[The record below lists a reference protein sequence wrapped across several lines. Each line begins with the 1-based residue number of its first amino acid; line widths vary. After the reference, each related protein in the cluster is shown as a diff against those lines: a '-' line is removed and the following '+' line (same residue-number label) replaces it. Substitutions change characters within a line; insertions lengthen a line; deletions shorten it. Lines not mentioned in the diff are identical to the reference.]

1 MQWNM
6 DPVFLKIG
14 PLSFRWYG
22 VLFATA
28 FISGYSI
35 MKWIYE
41 KEKKNPD
48 ELESL
53 FTYIFVG
60 TLIGARLG
68 HCLFYDPVNYL
79 SHPMDIFKI
88 WEGGLASHGGAAG
101 IILAIFLYC
110 RKPETPGF
118 FWILDRIAI
127 PTALGGAFIRIGNF
141 FNSEI
146 LGIPFNGKWAIVF
159 EKVDQIPRHPVQLYE
174 SMAYLITFIFLLSY
188 YSLKNKAPYA
198 KFLSGLFLIMV
209 FSSRF
214 FLEYFKTGQA
224 AYESGFAISVGQWLS
239 IPFVLTGIY
248 MILSGLKRK
257 AS

>member
-22 VLFATA
+22 LLFATA
-28 FISGYSI
+28 FISGFSI
-35 MKWIYE
+35 MKWIYD
-41 KEKKNPD
+41 KEKKDPG

-60 TLIGARLG
+60 TVAGARLG
-68 HCLFYDPVNYL
+68 HCLFYDPVYYL
-79 SHPMDIFKI
+79 SHPLNIFKI

-101 IILAIFLYC
+101 IILAIFLYSK
-110 RKPETPGF
+110 KPETPGF

-127 PTALGGAFIRIGNF
+127 PTALGGALIRIGNF

-146 LGIPFNGKWAIVF
+146 LGIPFNGMWAIVF

-174 SMAYLITFIFLLSY
+174 AMAYLITFALLLSY
-188 YSLKNKAPYA
+188 YILKNKTPGE

-214 FLEYFKTGQA
+214 FLESFKTGQA
-224 AYESGFAISVGQWLS
+224 AYESGFVISVGQWLS

-248 MILSGLKRK
+248 MIAGCLKRK
-257 AS
+257 GS